1 MVTARTY
8 RSRSATT
15 CNVTPSRPE
24 IPYNAPVSDR
34 LGRLLDYLDQP
45 GVSELVLGIGR
56 PIAIRADE
64 GYRAVTPGA
73 YARDQLDQ
81 LLAGTALDGMLG
93 SAESA
98 APVEVEACAR
108 RLVVQVVR
116 HAAEVAL
123 RIALARP
130 APSLEP
136 RVTFARSS
144 GTTPAAGTSPPMS
157 RTVTPT
163 TGLTARTTTPTAGVP
178 VSRTVSPRTSTPPA
192 GVSISRSVTPPAGV
206 TMSRTATPTIAQGAD
221 NAITTGSTR
230 SPVLEPA
237 GEPEEFELA
246 IPGPWTGPRIID
258 ELANVSAL
266 VPLVRAAR
274 QAGATD
280 LHLAAGRPIMIRRVG
295 ELVALDPDALPSGV
309 PPGVRVA
316 LSGPLTAKAAQ
327 SFLLPLLG
335 PVGRARLLEAGY
347 VDLAADVPGAG
358 RIRANVSRQQDGL
371 CGTVRLIAQTTPS
384 LEALGLPRELTK
396 IVNHHQG
403 LVVIAG
409 PNGHGKTTTMA
420 ALVDLLNATRKYHII
435 TVEDPVEIEH
445 RPKLAIVSHREVNRH
460 TLSFV
465 TALKS
470 SLREDPDVVVI
481 GELRDAESV
490 EIALTAAETGHL
502 VLATMSTPSA
512 AKTIDR
518 LIDMFPPD
526 EQPQVRSSVAGSLRG
541 IIAQRLLPTSTE
553 DGVVAATE
561 LVTGVLPLASLIRD
575 NKLFQLPN
583 LMQRGR
589 AFGMIRLDE
598 SLLELVRAKRIT
610 EATALAHAENRK
622 ELALAL
628 APAPTT
634 PTPQPRGLFG
644 RKGTP

>member
-1 MVTARTY
+1 
-8 RSRSATT
+8 
-15 CNVTPSRPE
+15 VTP
-24 IPYNAPVSDR
+24 NA
-34 LGRLLDYLDQP
+34 YL
-45 GVSELVLGIGR
+45 
-56 PIAIRADE
+56 
-64 GYRAVTPGA
+64 
-73 YARDQLDQ
+73 RDQLDQ
-81 LLAGTALDGMLG
+81 LLAGTALTGMLG
-93 SAESA
+93 AVESRP
-98 APVEVEACAR
+98 PVEVEACAR
-108 RLVVQVVR
+108 RLVVEVVR
-116 HAAEVAL
+116 SGAEVAL
-123 RIALARP
+123 RIALARS
-130 APSLEP
+130 APPPEP

-144 GTTPAAGTSPPMS
+144 GTTPAAGTPPLTS
-157 RTVTPT
+157 VTPASGPIT
-163 TGLTARTTTPTAGVP
+163 RTT
-178 VSRTVSPRTSTPPA
+178 TPPA
-192 GVSISRSVTPPAGV
+192 GVSFSRSVTPPAAV
-206 TMSRTATPTIAQGAD
+206 TMSRTATPT
-221 NAITTGSTR
+221 TTPQAPSDAVAAGSTR
-230 SPVLEPA
+230 IPLGGSEAASDEL
-237 GEPEEFELA
+237 ELA
-246 IPGPWTGPRIID
+246 IPPVPWTGPRIID
-258 ELANVSAL
+258 ELANVAAL

-295 ELVALDPDALPSGV
+295 ELVALDPDVLPPPV
-309 PPGVRVA
+309 PPGVRAA

-335 PVGRARLLEAGY
+335 PVGRSRLLEAGY

-384 LEALGLPRELTK
+384 LETLGLPRELTK

-420 ALVDLLNATRKYHII
+420 ALVDVLNATRKYHII
-435 TVEDPVEIEH
+435 TIEDPVEIEH
-445 RPKLAIVSHREVNRH
+445 RSKISIVSHREVNRH

-526 EQPQVRSSVAGSLRG
+526 EQPQVRSSVAGSLRA
-541 IIAQRLLPTSTE
+541 IIAQRLLPTINE
-553 DGVVAATE
+553 DGVVAAIE

-598 SLLELVRAKRIT
+598 SLLELARAQRIS
-610 EATALAHAENRK
+610 EATALAHADSRK
-622 ELALAL
+622 ELAAAL
-628 APAPTT
+628 APAPATSA
-634 PTPQPRGLFG
+634 PQPRGLFG
-644 RKGTP
+644 RKGAP